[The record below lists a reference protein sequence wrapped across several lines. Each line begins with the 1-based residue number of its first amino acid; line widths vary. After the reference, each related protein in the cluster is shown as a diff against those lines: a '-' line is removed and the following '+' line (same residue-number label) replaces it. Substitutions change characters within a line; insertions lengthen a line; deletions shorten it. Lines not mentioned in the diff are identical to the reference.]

1 MYLETVKEL
10 LAAFDA
16 SGVTRM
22 RLACDGLE
30 VELEKGQCVA
40 PASAPLAPSVLSQPA
55 AVMAP
60 AANVGASVKAESTKT
75 QVTSPIVGIFYPS
88 SSPEA
93 APYVQVGQT
102 VKKGD
107 TLCIIEAMKVMNEVP
122 SPCDG
127 VIAAILAEREQLMEY
142 GQVMMLIDER

>member
-30 VELEKGQCVA
+30 MELEKGQTEIFC
-40 PASAPLAPSVLSQPA
+40 S
-55 AVMAP
+55 AP
-60 AANVGASVKAESTKT
+60 AAPAVSPQPVAAMAPVAAAAAPVKVEKKGTP
-75 QVTSPIVGIFYPS
+75 VTSPIVGIFYPS

-93 APYVQVGQT
+93 APYVQVGQA
-102 VKKGD
+102 VKKGE
-107 TLCIIEAMKVMNEVP
+107 TLCIIEAMKVMNEIE
-122 SPCDG
+122 SPYDG
-127 VIAAILAEREQLMEY
+127 VIKEIKVQNEEAVGFDQILMVIE
-142 GQVMMLIDER
+142 

>member
-30 VELEKGQCVA
+30 MELEKGQTEIFCSA
-40 PASAPLAPSVLSQPA
+40 PAAPAVSPQPVA
-55 AVMAP
+55 AMAP
-60 AANVGASVKAESTKT
+60 AAAAAAPVKVEKKGTP
-75 QVTSPIVGIFYPS
+75 VTSPIVGIFYPS

-93 APYVQVGQT
+93 APYVQVGQA
-102 VKKGD
+102 VKKGE

-127 VIAAILAEREQLMEY
+127 VVTEVLAEREQLMEY
-142 GQVMMLIDER
+142 GQVIMLIDER